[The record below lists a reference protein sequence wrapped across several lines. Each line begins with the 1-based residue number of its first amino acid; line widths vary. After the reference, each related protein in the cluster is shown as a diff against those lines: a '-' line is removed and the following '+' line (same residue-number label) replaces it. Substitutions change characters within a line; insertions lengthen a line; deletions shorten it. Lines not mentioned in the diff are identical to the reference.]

1 MPVQNEPTPKP
12 YYREFWFWGVMTPLI
27 AVLFVVGA
35 LLTAALYGADD
46 VVVDNYYKQGRLIN
60 QSFAQDVRAT
70 ELALVADLTF
80 TMESGEVTLE
90 MSAAEGF
97 SLPGQLLLVMDHPV
111 SADSDQHLVLRRT
124 GERRYSAEL
133 DREPEYEWFL
143 TLYPE
148 LDLDRR
154 READWRLRGRA
165 DFEAG
170 QDKSLR
176 LNYRQPT
183 AARHDP

>member
-1 MPVQNEPTPKP
+1 MAIQDEPTPKP

-27 AVLFVVGA
+27 AVMFVVAA

-60 QSFAQDVRAT
+60 QSFAQDARAT
-70 ELALVADLTF
+70 ELELDADLAF
-80 TMESGEVTLE
+80 SMDSGEVFLE
-90 MSAAEGF
+90 LSAAEGF
-97 SLPGQLLLVMDHPV
+97 SAPAQLLLVMDHPV
-111 SADSDQHLVLRRT
+111 SADLDQHLVLRRV
-124 GERRYSAEL
+124 GERRYRAEL
-133 DREPEYEWFL
+133 DRAPQYEWFL

-165 DFEAG
+165 EFEAE
-170 QDKSLR
+170 QDKSLT
-176 LNYRQPT
+176 LNHRQPQ
-183 AARHDP
+183 AARQDP